1 MAHARRRRL
10 LHCVCPQRG
19 FSLLELLV
27 TLIVVVLITSL
38 VTLNVGSGGRG
49 IQLEAQLNNL
59 VDVASYALDEAQ
71 MLGVD
76 YGLVLYQL
84 SRDGE
89 QLYGYGWRERRPE
102 GWRVP
107 ESGKDIFAPVELAPD
122 LELRLE
128 LEGVPLADLALQD
141 SGDEATPQV
150 ILYASGETI
159 AGAIDVQ
166 RRDSGELLWRLE
178 WDLLGRFSLLLRGE
192 PEEDS

>member
-1 MAHARRRRL
+1 VAPARRRWL
-10 LHCVCPQRG
+10 LRGNCRQRG

-49 IQLEAQLNNL
+49 IQLEAQLRNL
-59 VDVASYALDEAQ
+59 EDVAIYALDEAQ

-76 YGLVLYQL
+76 YGLVLYKL
-84 SRDGE
+84 NRDGE
-89 QLYGYGWRERRPE
+89 QLYGYSWRERRPE

-107 ESGKDIFAPVELAPD
+107 ESGKDIFAPGELAQD

-128 LEGVPLADLALQD
+128 LEGVPVADLELGSSD
-141 SGDEATPQV
+141 DEATPQV

-159 AGAIDVQ
+159 AGAIEVQ
-166 RRDSGELLWRLE
+166 RRGSGELLWRLE

>member
-1 MAHARRRRL
+1 VAPARRRNL
-10 LHCVCPQRG
+10 LLCGCRQRG

-49 IQLEAQLNNL
+49 IQLEAQLSNL

-84 SRDGE
+84 NRDGE
-89 QLYGYGWRERRPE
+89 QLYGYSWRERRPE
-102 GWRVP
+102 GWRV
-107 ESGKDIFAPVELAPD
+107 PVELAPD

-141 SGDEATPQV
+141 GGDEATPQV
-150 ILYASGETI
+150 ILYASGETT

-178 WDLLGRFSLLLRGE
+178 WDMLGRFSLLLRGE

>member
-1 MAHARRRRL
+1 MAPARRRKL

-107 ESGKDIFAPVELAPD
+107 ESGKDIFSPVELAPD

>member
-1 MAHARRRRL
+1 
-10 LHCVCPQRG
+10 
-19 FSLLELLV
+19 
-27 TLIVVVLITSL
+27 
-38 VTLNVGSGGRG
+38 
-49 IQLEAQLNNL
+49 
-59 VDVASYALDEAQ
+59 
-71 MLGVD
+71 
-76 YGLVLYQL
+76 
-84 SRDGE
+84 
-89 QLYGYGWRERRPE
+89 
-102 GWRVP
+102 
-107 ESGKDIFAPVELAPD
+107 VELAPD

-150 ILYASGETI
+150 ILYASGETV